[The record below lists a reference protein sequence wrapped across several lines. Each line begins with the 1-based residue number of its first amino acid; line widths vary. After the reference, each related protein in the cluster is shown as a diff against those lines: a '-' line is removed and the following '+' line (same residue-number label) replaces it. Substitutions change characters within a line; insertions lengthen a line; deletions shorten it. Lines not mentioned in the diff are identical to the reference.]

1 MGKRA
6 AHFAD
11 WQSWPSVKVQ
21 REEIIAMIEL
31 AVFIFLIVGIAY
43 FVGGQQAAANALNV
57 LGNIGC
63 IGAVIVIAL
72 VIAFFALVLK

>member
-1 MGKRA
+1 M
-6 AHFAD
+6 
-11 WQSWPSVKVQ
+11 V
-21 REEIIAMIEL
+21 AMIEV

-72 VIAFFALVLK
+72 IIAFFVLVLK